1 MKSAGT
7 FAIPTW
13 AVNAI
18 EYWDFSGLDDLDTEL
33 VQSFIDANFKHGF
46 VVDWRGIWQSLN
58 GSRRCRLLSR
68 ISINKVGV
76 GNHSRH

>member
-1 MKSAGT
+1 MKFAGT

-18 EYWDFSGLDDLDTEL
+18 KYWDFSGLDDLDTEL

-46 VVDWRGIWQSLN
+46 VVNWRGIDEPYTTTCPDIGSL
-58 GSRRCRLLSR
+58 LTE
-68 ISINKVGV
+68 VV
-76 GNHSRH
+76 DADFYHA